1 MYSHLVPSNPASV
14 LPSHFVSLTAAEGHE
29 AVELADREVPGRIH
43 RPEFRKFWKETL
55 EAPKEIVQI
64 LEEGYKLPLTEWP
77 PSSDCLTMHQQISQK
92 IGRS

>member
-14 LPSHFVSLTAAEGHE
+14 LPSQFVSLTAVEGLE